1 MAEVPWPS
9 RVDLAA
15 YIEDVDAVQQK
26 FRLPPPVILLVA
38 DLLQRV
44 PRRAAVRNASE
55 LVAAL
60 LVRASKVD
68 EDELAETIGDY
79 RDTRV
84 SSIITDPR
92 AEAGKPFVMPPRS
105 EIDLG

>member
-1 MAEVPWPS
+1 MPESPWPAE
-9 RVDLAA
+9 VDLAA
-15 YIEDVDAVQQK
+15 YVADIEAVQQK
-26 FRLPPPVILLVA
+26 FRLPPPVIVLAA

-60 LVRASKVD
+60 LVRAAHQGSV
-68 EDELAETIGDY
+68 ELAESIGDY
-79 RDTRV
+79 RETRV
-84 SSIITDPR
+84 YSILAPD
-92 AEAGKPFVMPPRS
+92 AEAGMYQLPPRA